1 MFIFKIKIKNTK
13 IKKLKIK
20 IKKYKNKK
28 NKSENYLSLHGKSFL
43 ILAKVYFTYLTFLVL
58 AKSEFYSKNIPPL
71 KSNE

>member
-28 NKSENYLSLHGKSFL
+28 NKSENYLSLHGESFL
-43 ILAKVYFTYLTFLVL
+43 ILTKVYFTYLTFLVL
-58 AKSEFYSKNIPPL
+58 AKSEFYSKNIPL
-71 KSNE
+71 